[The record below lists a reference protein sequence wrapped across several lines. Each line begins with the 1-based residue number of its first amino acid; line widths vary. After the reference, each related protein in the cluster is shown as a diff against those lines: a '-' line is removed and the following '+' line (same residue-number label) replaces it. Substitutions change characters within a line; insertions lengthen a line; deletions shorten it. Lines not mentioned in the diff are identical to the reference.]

1 MPPTKPK
8 IVIEAGQQP
17 MGKSRLASGQ
27 VRSKAR
33 LAQLEAMKAA
43 AKPELM
49 PGARA
54 TLASGPNLPEFIKGN
69 NPRLS
74 VKKGEMHVSLSG
86 EKSMPLAEAIGLV
99 NQVIAKTQASGNSA
113 AVARLQQA
121 KQKLEGL
128 TKVEAM
134 LKQLPPTEGVM
145 ASPAQAAA
153 LQRDKMVYEV
163 NPNAPSGHFVKRSSA
178 DYQAEATPA
187 DARAARMAAY
197 MATKEAPA
205 ARVPAEI
212 LTAIR
217 EKLGGS
223 KLVTGSQ
230 IRASGAVTTRGA
242 KPPSEKERIALNRA
256 QYLEDVGGS
265 GYSGGV
271 PSRIENIGS
280 PTVSDILRRGRRL
293 IDTLGKMPTKK
304 AASTFKALKVEMDQA
319 VKDGAVSREVADS
332 ALNRIVEGIMTSGYG
347 DALLSRISGGKSIR
361 PEGIKTKRGMSPEA
375 KAIEDKRRKAELE
388 SPSSRGG
395 SSVRLEGRQD
405 YDKRAVGLQVLSE
418 LVGNLEKSATRKL
431 NFAPKRYT
439 PSGTSRPNDFA
450 RFGEAQPPVGTGITQ
465 EELDRIKQIRAG
477 GPDTANRKI
486 MSDFVQKLQRNGFPA
501 DKIASI
507 IKYIE
512 G

>member
-1 MPPTKPK
+1 M
-8 IVIEAGQQP
+8 
-17 MGKSRLASGQ
+17 
-27 VRSKAR
+27 
-33 LAQLEAMKAA
+33 
-43 AKPELM
+43 
-49 PGARA
+49 
-54 TLASGPNLPEFIKGN
+54 
-69 NPRLS
+69 
-74 VKKGEMHVSLSG
+74 
-86 EKSMPLAEAIGLV
+86 GLV
-99 NQVIAKTQASGNSA
+99 DQVIAKAQASGNSA

-128 TKVEAM
+128 TKVQAM

-153 LQRDKMVYEV
+153 LQRDKQVYEV

-212 LTAIR
+212 RTLIR
-217 EKLGGS
+217 EKLGEAGPVKAEDFIKRGLKVPK
-223 KLVTGSQ
+223 KLANLATGSQ
-230 IRASGAVTTRGA
+230 IRASGAVTTQGT

-375 KAIEDKRRKAELE
+375 MAIEAARRKAELE

>member
-1 MPPTKPK
+1 MPP
-8 IVIEAGQQP
+8 IFVFGSNLAGRH
-17 MGKSRLASGQ
+17 GKGAAL
-27 VRSKAR
+27 
-33 LAQLEAMKAA
+33 A
-43 AKPELM
+43 AKESHGAKYGVGVGRTGNAYAIPTKDQNLKTLPIAEIAKHVKDFLAYAKSNPELSFQLTPVGTGLAGYKHQDIAPLFRGVESLRNVATPNEWVKILGATEM
-49 PGARA
+49 PTTPPRPLGTKKSGP
-54 TLASGPNLPEFIKGN
+54 TLANFVE

-74 VKKGEMHVSLSG
+74 VKKGEMHVSLRG
-86 EKSMPLAEAIGLV
+86 GKSMPLAEAMGLV
-99 NQVIAKTQASGNSA
+99 DQVIARAQAAGKQSE
-113 AVARLQQA
+113 VARLQQA

-128 TKVEAM
+128 TKVQDM

-153 LQRDKMVYEV
+153 LQREKKVYEV

-197 MATKEAPA
+197 LASQEAAPT
-205 ARVPAEI
+205 RIPAEI
-212 LTAIR
+212 RTALR
-217 EKLGGS
+217 EKFG
-223 KLVTGSQ
+223 KRLVTGSQ
-230 IRASGAVTTRGA
+230 IRESGAVTSAGV

-319 VKDGAVSREVADS
+319 VKDEAVSREVADS

-361 PEGIKTKRGMSPEA
+361 PEGIKTKRPMSAEA
-375 KAIEDKRRKAELE
+375 IAIEDKRRQTEME
-388 SPSSRGG
+388 RPSSRGG
-395 SSVRLEGRQD
+395 RSVRLDQEE
-405 YDKRAVGLQVLSE
+405 Y
-418 LVGNLEKSATRKL
+418 
-431 NFAPKRYT
+431 PKR
-439 PSGTSRPNDFA
+439 TSA
-450 RFGEAQPPVGTGITQ
+450 LEILSSLLGQLSQQP
-465 EELDRIKQIRAG
+465 R
-477 GPDTANRKI
+477 
-486 MSDFVQKLQRNGFPA
+486 
-501 DKIASI
+501 
-507 IKYIE
+507 
-512 G
+512 

>member
-1 MPPTKPK
+1 MPPTPPR
-8 IVIEAGQQP
+8 P
-17 MGKSRLASGQ
+17 MGTKKSG
-27 VRSKAR
+27 
-33 LAQLEAMKAA
+33 
-43 AKPELM
+43 P
-49 PGARA
+49 
-54 TLASGPNLPEFIKGN
+54 TLAHFIE

-74 VKKGEMHVSLSG
+74 VKKGEMHVSLRG
-86 EKSMPLAEAIGLV
+86 GKAMPLADAMGLV
-99 NQVIAKTQASGNSA
+99 DQVIAKTQASGNSA

-128 TKVEAM
+128 TKVQAM

-153 LQRDKMVYEV
+153 LQREKKVYEV

-197 MATKEAPA
+197 MAAKEAPA

-212 LTAIR
+212 RTLIR
-217 EKLGGS
+217 EKLGEAGPVKAKEFTDRGLPVPK
-223 KLVTGSQ
+223 KLANIATGSQ
-230 IRASGAVTTRGA
+230 IRASGAVTTQGT

-265 GYSGGV
+265 GYGGGV

-319 VKDGAVSREVADS
+319 VKDEAVSREVADS

-375 KAIEDKRRKAELE
+375 MAIEAARRKAELE

-395 SSVRLEGRQD
+395 SSVRLKGRQD

-465 EELDRIKQIRAG
+465 EELDRMKQIRAG
-477 GPDTANRKI
+477 EPDTANRKI

>member
-1 MPPTKPK
+1 MGTK
-8 IVIEAGQQP
+8 
-17 MGKSRLASGQ
+17 KSG
-27 VRSKAR
+27 
-33 LAQLEAMKAA
+33 
-43 AKPELM
+43 P
-49 PGARA
+49 
-54 TLASGPNLPEFIKGN
+54 TLAHFIE

-74 VKKGEMHVSLSG
+74 VKKGEMHVSLRG
-86 EKSMPLAEAIGLV
+86 GKAMPLADAMGLV
-99 NQVIAKTQASGNSA
+99 DQVIAKTQASGNSA

-128 TKVEAM
+128 TKVQAM

-153 LQRDKMVYEV
+153 LQREKKVYEV

-197 MATKEAPA
+197 MAAKEAPA

-212 LTAIR
+212 RTLIR
-217 EKLGGS
+217 EKLGEAGPVKAKEFTDRGLPVPK
-223 KLVTGSQ
+223 KLANIATGSQ
-230 IRASGAVTTRGA
+230 IRASGAVTTQGT

-265 GYSGGV
+265 GYGGGV

-319 VKDGAVSREVADS
+319 VKDEAVSREVADS

-375 KAIEDKRRKAELE
+375 MAIEAARRKAELE

-395 SSVRLEGRQD
+395 SSVRLKGRQD

-465 EELDRIKQIRAG
+465 EELDRMKQIRAG
-477 GPDTANRKI
+477 EPDTANRKI

>member
-1 MPPTKPK
+1 MPPTPLRPLGTPK
-8 IVIEAGQQP
+8 
-17 MGKSRLASGQ
+17 SG
-27 VRSKAR
+27 
-33 LAQLEAMKAA
+33 
-43 AKPELM
+43 P
-49 PGARA
+49 
-54 TLASGPNLPEFIKGN
+54 TLAHFIE

-74 VKKGEMHVSLSG
+74 VKKGEMHVSLRG
-86 EKSMPLAEAIGLV
+86 GKPMPLADAMGLV
-99 NQVIAKTQASGNSA
+99 DQVIARAQAAGKQSD
-113 AVARLQQA
+113 VARLQQA

-128 TKVEAM
+128 TKVQAM

-153 LQRDKMVYEV
+153 LQREKKVYEV
-163 NPNAPSGHFVKRSSA
+163 NPNAPSGHFVKRSAA

-197 MATKEAPA
+197 LASKEAAPA
-205 ARVPAEI
+205 RIPPEI
-212 LTAIR
+212 RTAIR
-217 EKLGGS
+217 EKLGEAGPVRAKEFLERGLKVPA
-223 KLVTGSQ
+223 KLANLRTGSE
-230 IRASGAVTTRGA
+230 IRASGAVTTAGM
-242 KPPSEKERIALNRA
+242 KPPSEQERIALNRA

-319 VKDGAVSREVADS
+319 VKGGAVSREVADS

-361 PEGIKTKRGMSPEA
+361 PEGIKTKRPMSPEA
-375 KAIEDKRRKAELE
+375 IAIEAARSKAELE

-395 SSVRLEGRQD
+395 SSVRLKGRQA
-405 YDKRAVGLQVLSE
+405 YDKRAVALQVLAE

-431 NFAPKRYT
+431 NFAPRSYEPT
-439 PSGTSRPNDFA
+439 GTNQPNAFA
-450 RFGEAQPPVGTGITQ
+450 RPGEAQTPMSPADFRSSM
-465 EELDRIKQIRAG
+465 EELRAASESAG
-477 GPDTANRKI
+477 GLSRGMRNEMRLYGIDPDAPLPQATRGGKTENPLVAMLRVMARNRAAGS
-486 MSDFVQKLQRNGFPA
+486 M
-501 DKIASI
+501 
-507 IKYIE
+507 
-512 G
+512 

>member
-1 MPPTKPK
+1 MPPTPPR
-8 IVIEAGQQP
+8 P
-17 MGKSRLASGQ
+17 MGTKKSG
-27 VRSKAR
+27 
-33 LAQLEAMKAA
+33 
-43 AKPELM
+43 P
-49 PGARA
+49 
-54 TLASGPNLPEFIKGN
+54 TLAHFIE

-74 VKKGEMHVSLSG
+74 VKKGEMHVSLRG
-86 EKSMPLAEAIGLV
+86 GKAMPLADAMGLV
-99 NQVIAKTQASGNSA
+99 DQVIAKAQASGKSA
-113 AVARLQQA
+113 DVTRLQQA

-128 TKVEAM
+128 TKVQAM

-153 LQRDKMVYEV
+153 LQREKKVYEV

-197 MATKEAPA
+197 MAAKEAPA

-212 LTAIR
+212 RTLIR
-217 EKLGGS
+217 EKLGEAGPVLAEDFIKRGLPVPK
-223 KLVTGSQ
+223 KLANIATGSQ
-230 IRASGAVTTRGA
+230 IRASGAVTTQGT

-256 QYLEDVGGS
+256 QDLEDVGGS
-265 GYSGGV
+265 GYGGGV

-319 VKDGAVSREVADS
+319 VKDEAVSREVADS

-375 KAIEDKRRKAELE
+375 MAIEAKRRKAELE

-431 NFAPKRYT
+431 DFAPKRYT

-450 RFGEAQPPVGTGITQ
+450 RFGEAQSPIGTGITQ
-465 EELDRIKQIRAG
+465 EELDRMKQIRAG
-477 GPDTANRKI
+477 EPDTANRKI

>member
-74 VKKGEMHVSLSG
+74 VKKGEMHVSFSG

-145 ASPAQAAA
+145 ASPAKAAA
-153 LQRDKMVYEV
+153 LQRDKKVYEV

-205 ARVPAEI
+205 ARLPAEI
-212 LTAIR
+212 RTLIR
-217 EKLGGS
+217 EKLGEAGPVEAEDFIKRGLKVPK
-223 KLVTGSQ
+223 KLANLATGSQ
-230 IRASGAVTTRGA
+230 IRASGAVTTQGT

-319 VKDGAVSREVADS
+319 VKDEAVSREVADS

-361 PEGIKTKRGMSPEA
+361 PEGIKTKRGMSAEA
-375 KAIEDKRRKAELE
+375 MAIENKQRQAEME
-388 SPSSRGG
+388 RPSSRGG
-395 SSVRLEGRQD
+395 RSVRLDQEE
-405 YDKRAVGLQVLSE
+405 Y
-418 LVGNLEKSATRKL
+418 
-431 NFAPKRYT
+431 PKR
-439 PSGTSRPNDFA
+439 TSA
-450 RFGEAQPPVGTGITQ
+450 LEILSSLLGQLSQQP
-465 EELDRIKQIRAG
+465 R
-477 GPDTANRKI
+477 
-486 MSDFVQKLQRNGFPA
+486 
-501 DKIASI
+501 
-507 IKYIE
+507 
-512 G
+512 